1 MGAVVRSIVR
11 PVGSAHRASLLL
23 WFSTTAG
30 SADATGHDYSR
41 HKQRLMP
48 LPRGVGFPCFSAP
61 VIAALAGRSVHEGT
75 WTVIRG
81 PHSAKTVEGGCQP

>member
-1 MGAVVRSIVR
+1 MGAVLRSIVR
-11 PVGSAHRASLLL
+11 LVGSAYRASLLFL

-48 LPRGVGFPCFSAP
+48 LPRGVGFPCFRAP
-61 VIAALAGRSVHEGT
+61 VIASRQT
-75 WTVIRG
+75 FR
-81 PHSAKTVEGGCQP
+81 P